1 MNLAGAISILS
12 LSAAVLLGGE
22 VLAAETQGP
31 AVDPAVTPRLD
42 LDPVVHGPKTK
53 PPVAVDPSPVNT
65 LESAGGVAGTV
76 GGGSGGQLPGGIPL
90 PEPKKICPHG
100 KTCAE

>member
-1 MNLAGAISILS
+1 MNLERAISVLS

-31 AVDPAVTPRLD
+31 AVDPAVMPHLD
-42 LDPVVHGPKTK
+42 LNPVVHGPKKK
-53 PPVAVDPSPVNT
+53 PPLAVDPSPST
-65 LESAGGVAGTV
+65 ALESAGGVSGTV
-76 GGGSGGQLPGGIPL
+76 GGGSGGQLPGGTSL